1 MLHRV
6 LRVAAS
12 ADSLQANDVLVVGT
26 EEEIAEWKPSLKIA
40 KPLGPEGFR
49 LRRVVAGKKTWLI
62 VEGADE
68 RGVLYGGFALL
79 RLIAEERSL
88 AGLNVVE
95 APSAPVRWTN
105 EWDNPDG
112 SIERGYAGRSIF
124 FDQGAVRGDISRI
137 AGYARLL
144 ASVGINGCTINNVN
158 ADAKLLQAE
167 NLREIARV
175 SAIFRTYG
183 VRLSLAIDMSSP
195 QSIGGLTTFDP
206 LAPEVVAWW
215 KEKIDEIYSVVPNF
229 GGVVIKADSEG
240 RPGPSQYGRTP
251 AEAANVL
258 ARALKPHGG
267 VVLYRGFVY
276 NHHLDWNDPKADR
289 ARAAY
294 DIFHPLDGTFAANVI
309 VQTKEG
315 PIDFQAREPVSPL
328 FGGLEHTPGTAYLAD
343 TWTWDGAAWT
353 KQSVAG
359 PSARRGAA
367 MTTF

>member
-1 MLHRV
+1 MEKVVMFFCFFFQAEDGIRDLIVTGVQTCALPISSVDAHRVFPVGTSVPDTMLVLGASEIEASARDELQLGLRLMLHRV

-49 LRRVVAGKKTWLI
+49 LRRVVAGKKSWLI

-68 RGVLYGGFALL
+68 RGVLYGAFALL

-158 ADAKLLQAE
+158 ADAKLLQVE

-175 SAIFRTYG
+175 SAIIRAYG

-215 KEKIDEIYSVVPNF
+215 KEKIDEIYSVIPNF
-229 GGVVIKADSEG
+229 GGVVI
-240 RPGPSQYGRTP
+240 
-251 AEAANVL
+251 
-258 ARALKPHGG
+258 
-267 VVLYRGFVY
+267 
-276 NHHLDWNDPKADR
+276 
-289 ARAAY
+289 
-294 DIFHPLDGTFAANVI
+294 
-309 VQTKEG
+309 
-315 PIDFQAREPVSPL
+315 
-328 FGGLEHTPGTAYLAD
+328 
-343 TWTWDGAAWT
+343 
-353 KQSVAG
+353 
-359 PSARRGAA
+359 
-367 MTTF
+367 